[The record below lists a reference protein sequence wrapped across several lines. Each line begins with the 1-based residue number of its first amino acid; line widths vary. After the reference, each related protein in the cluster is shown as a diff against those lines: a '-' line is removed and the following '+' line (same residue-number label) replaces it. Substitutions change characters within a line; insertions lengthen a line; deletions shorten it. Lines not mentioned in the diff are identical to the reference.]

1 MTDKRKH
8 NGRQPYDAADKRSQ
22 RVDSYYNP
30 SELELLDK
38 AQAVEMPGKPRGAY
52 VRYAALQH
60 CAGVDTSILE
70 RRQEVWYYYHRDQY
84 GREVCYKMDGVQ
96 ALKAQIDPLRDVI
109 EGWQQAPLIIE
120 RGAIT
125 IKDAQRRKL
134 NALAALLRAEA
145 AEKEIGNAD

>member
-52 VRYAALQH
+52 VRYAALKH
-60 CAGVDTSILE
+60 AAPVDTSILE
-70 RRQEVWYYYHRDQY
+70 LRAEVWYYYHKDKY
-84 GREVCYKMDGVQ
+84 GREVCYKMDGEQ
-96 ALKAQIDPLRDVI
+96 ALKEQLAPPRDDVAD
-109 EGWQQAPLIIE
+109 WQVQPMIIE
-120 RGAIT
+120 SGAIT
-125 IKDAQRRKL
+125 LGDAERRKMH
-134 NALAALLRAEA
+134 ALAALLRAEA
-145 AEKEIGNAD
+145 AEQDK